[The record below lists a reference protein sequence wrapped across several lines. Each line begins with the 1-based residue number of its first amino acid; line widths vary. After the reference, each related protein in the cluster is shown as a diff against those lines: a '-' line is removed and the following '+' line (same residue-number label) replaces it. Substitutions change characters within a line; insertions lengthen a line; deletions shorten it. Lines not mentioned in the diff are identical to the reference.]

1 MDAQPFLSFHRS
13 GGRQSSNHESIGV
26 PSSCLPSLATVQ
38 EEKYPKLLNNQLVS
52 VERELMSSP
61 SDLVPLSYN
70 NGTVGHIFSG
80 FSKESHFSIASP
92 HEKHSETF
100 ISQTANAE
108 TSLLVQDTSA
118 GISENL
124 QFCNASPHEKY
135 SENGSFFSQTSVI
148 VHNSCHQVPGVQSTS
163 STCYT
168 KENDSWCSDMLP
180 EFIDY
185 PMTAEGNNYTE
196 GGKVSSPVGLSEDCS
211 MSSDLLDQLLNNNDA
226 LTSNWDHFENNCFTN
241 SELQFPY
248 HVPAISIDDTVQM
261 HQVHQQPLVHQ
272 HSQVY
277 QQPPVFHQP
286 QVYENFPSAS
296 KEICTTQSTSDTVQQ
311 LQVQQQPLVLHKS
324 QIHEQLAHASEE
336 ICTTPSM
343 GCTLQLA
350 QVQQQLQA
358 FQQSQVQRQI
368 PLASSKISMSGNQL
382 SSTSSTSNKSR
393 IRWTSEMHE
402 TFVEA
407 VNKLGG
413 SERAT
418 PKGVLKQMKV
428 EGLTIY
434 HVKSHL
440 QKYRTTRYKPES
452 LEGSSDK
459 NQNLLGVMSSHDLKK
474 DSEITETLRMQMEL
488 QKKLHEQLE
497 IQKNLQLRLEE
508 QGRCL
513 KMMFEKQQESGTD
526 NPSAQSTV
534 GIGNNHAQ
542 DGPKT
547 THMQHQVIR
556 LSPDDVDEELEVIEG
571 GSEKFK
577 DARTE
582 PETETSKDPWADVTG
597 GCDVQPENH
606 VILID

>member
-241 SELQFPY
+241 SE
-248 HVPAISIDDTVQM
+248 
-261 HQVHQQPLVHQ
+261 
-272 HSQVY
+272 
-277 QQPPVFHQP
+277 
-286 QVYENFPSAS
+286 
-296 KEICTTQSTSDTVQQ
+296 
-311 LQVQQQPLVLHKS
+311 
-324 QIHEQLAHASEE
+324 
-336 ICTTPSM
+336 
-343 GCTLQLA
+343 LQLA